1 MGRKTKSHC
10 HLVGIRISPNVH
22 AYFKPVG
29 FFLCIRLNIA
39 SRKCVYNSQIPL
51 LPPGTGTLGYVAS
64 LPKTREMHHRTKV
77 LLTRASRKE
86 SLLPCHTSVK
96 WRGHRG
102 SHNCHTQEYTQLSHT
117 GVSGNTTVTC
127 RGHRGS
133 HNCHTQEPQ
142 AVAQILHGEIK
153 GVTQREENNK
163 INIHRN
169 VFPIGFV
176 GVIAFAA

>member
-1 MGRKTKSHC
+1 M
-10 HLVGIRISPNVH
+10 
-22 AYFKPVG
+22 
-29 FFLCIRLNIA
+29 
-39 SRKCVYNSQIPL
+39 YNLQIPL
-51 LPPGTGTLGYVAS
+51 LPPGTGTLGYVPS
-64 LPKTREMHHRTKV
+64 LLKNREMHHRTKA

-102 SHNCHTQEYTQLSHT
+102 SHNCHAQES
-117 GVSGNTTVTC
+117 
-127 RGHRGS
+127 
-133 HNCHTQEPQ
+133 Q
-142 AVAQILHGEIK
+142 AVAQILYGEIK